1 MADVKEAL
9 AALAEQL
16 EIHKRHLQTLHT
28 DSKGF
33 QTRIEQSR
41 ALMQRGEHQLKEIR
55 SAVRHLTK
63 KRNDIQSELAEIKE
77 TGIIDT
83 TPLEVEEVRC
93 CVAFCVFSMMCMM

>member
-1 MADVKEAL
+1 VADVKEAL

-16 EIHKRHLQTLHT
+16 EIHKRHLQTLHN

-83 TPLEVEEVRC
+83 TPLEVEEVKC
-93 CVAFCVFSMMCMM
+93 CDVYEVMLIYV